1 MSCFGPLWNA
11 TLLNYAAH
19 PNVDVFIS
27 RYWKERKPH
36 SYKIILNW
44 DLPIGKGV
52 VGVEWICEADF
63 TTFFTTPDVIRTTLA
78 LSLLLVVVNAALVSP
93 DSCLKAFP
101 LTIYSLSCFPWREV
115 WGRCISNSR
124 LWIVVLVLMGV
135 GSLRESPVWPW
146 KLVTKE
152 ALFRCWC
159 QMCETAHSL
168 LLNKLQFVFTE
179 TFPVFLFLTI
189 FYIYMIPKLPN
200 ISPIIIP

>member
-27 RYWKERKPH
+27 RYWKEIKPH

-52 VGVEWICEADF
+52 VGVEQICEADF
-63 TTFFTTPDVIRTTLA
+63 TTFFTTPDVIRTALA
-78 LSLLLVVVNAALVSP
+78 LSLLLVAVNAALVRP

-115 WGRCISNSR
+115 WGRFISNTR

-159 QMCETAHSL
+159 QMFTAPGQRQPLVKQVTVCIYRSIPCFSFF
-168 LLNKLQFVFTE
+168 K
-179 TFPVFLFLTI
+179 P
-189 FYIYMIPKLPN
+189 YYMIPKLPN